1 MREMAQK
8 EGWEKAGKLQERP
21 MSQGLVGLLQQES
34 GTTLVEVWFSC
45 KHACSAVEKTN
56 LHFLVKNC
64 QIIEYDTL
72 YM

>member
-34 GTTLVEVWFSC
+34 GTTIVEVCLQVYTVKFS
-45 KHACSAVEKTN
+45 
-56 LHFLVKNC
+56 
-64 QIIEYDTL
+64 Y
-72 YM
+72 